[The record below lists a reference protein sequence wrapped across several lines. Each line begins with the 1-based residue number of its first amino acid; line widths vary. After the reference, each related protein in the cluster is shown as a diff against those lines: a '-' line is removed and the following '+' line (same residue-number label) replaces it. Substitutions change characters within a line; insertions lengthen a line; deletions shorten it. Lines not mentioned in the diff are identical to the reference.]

1 MRGGKSDSHK
11 KDGREVGGHQF
22 AHEFPLQKDFENN
35 PRVCVRGIEILKPPY
50 NNGVNWYAIPF
61 FLHLKDIRN

>member
-22 AHEFPLQKDFENN
+22 AHEFPLQKDFDNN
-35 PRVCVRGIEILKPPY
+35 PRVWVRRIEILKPPY
-50 NNGVNWYAIPF
+50 NDGVNWYAIPF